1 MTVGIGLAGSGYM
14 GRSYAECI
22 TRYTSGGR
30 LAAIWGGTRAAA
42 LASDYGA
49 PTEPSF
55 EARLARPDVDAVLLA
70 TPHSTHVGQAVA
82 AAQAGKHVYLEKPM
96 ALSVAECDR
105 IIAACR
111 AARVVLTVNK
121 VSRFR
126 DAPSTAKRL
135 LDEGAIGG
143 LRMIMA
149 RHIHPQFLI
158 AEKSWVYDPAEGSRY
173 LDYGA
178 HANDQLRW
186 YSGSEASRVS
196 ATYASYSG
204 HGPNPQSAMVQVAMA
219 NGVMATVWMSYEVP
233 APGLG
238 PSDLFVLV
246 GSTGIIE
253 CDNYGDVRL
262 GRDGRWET
270 VFTQPKVDYLDN
282 YINPV
287 RLKAF
292 AAQTQDFIDS
302 IVEGRSPRVT
312 GEDARAA
319 IEMVEAADRSGATG
333 ETVHLPLGS
342 TYDL

>member
-1 MTVGIGLAGSGYM
+1 MTLGIGLAGSGYM

-22 TRYTSGGR
+22 TRYTTGGR
-30 LAAIWGGTRAAA
+30 LAAIWGGTRAWQ
-42 LASDYGA
+42 LGLDYGA
-49 PTEPSF
+49 PVEPTF
-55 EARLARPDVDAVLLA
+55 EALLRRPDVDAVLLA
-70 TPHSTHVGQAVA
+70 TPHSAHVGQAVA
-82 AAQAGKHVYLEKPM
+82 AAEAGKHVYLEKPM
-96 ALSVAECDR
+96 ALTVAECDA

-111 AARVVLTVNK
+111 AAGVVLTVNK

-126 DAPSTAKRL
+126 DAPSTSRRL
-135 LDEGAIGG
+135 LREGAIGD

-149 RHIHPQFLI
+149 RHIHPHFLI

-186 YSGSEASRVS
+186 YTGSEAKQIA
-196 ATYASYSG
+196 ATYASYTG
-204 HGPNPQSAMVQVAMA
+204 RPPAPQSAMVQVEMA

-233 APGLG
+233 PPGLG

-262 GRDGRWET
+262 GRGDHWET

-292 AAQTQDFIDS
+292 AAQTQDFIDA
-302 IVEGRSPRVT
+302 IAQGRSPVVS

-319 IEMVEAADRSGATG
+319 IEMVEAADRSAATG
-333 ETVHLPLGS
+333 ETVHLPLRA
-342 TYDL
+342 

>member
-1 MTVGIGLAGSGYM
+1 MSIGIGLAGSGYM

-22 TRYTSGGR
+22 ARYTTGGR
-30 LAAIWGGTRAAA
+30 LAAIYGGTRATQLGA
-42 LASDYGA
+42 DYDA
-49 PTEPSF
+49 PV
-55 EARLARPDVDAVLLA
+55 EATYEAMLARPDVDAVLLA
-70 TPHSTHVGQAVA
+70 TPHSGHLPQAVA

-96 ALSVAECDR
+96 ALNTAECDA
-105 IIAACR
+105 ILAACR
-111 AARVVLTVNK
+111 AAGVVLTVNK
-121 VSRFR
+121 VSRYR
-126 DAPSTAKRL
+126 DAPMTSKRL
-135 LDEGAIGG
+135 LDEGAIGE
-143 LRMIMA
+143 LRMVMA
-149 RHIHPQFLI
+149 RHIHPHFLI

-186 YSGSEASRVS
+186 YSGSEAARVS
-196 ATYASYSG
+196 ATYASYG
-204 HGPNPQSAMVQVAMA
+204 GGVPAPQSAMIQVTMA

-233 APGLG
+233 TPGLG
-238 PSDLFVLV
+238 ASDLFVLV
-246 GSTGIIE
+246 GSTGIIQ

-262 GRDGRWET
+262 GRGDDWET

-302 IVEGRSPRVT
+302 IVDGRPPTVS

-319 IEMVEAADRSGATG
+319 IEMVEAADRSAATR
-333 ETVHLPLGS
+333 ETVHLPLA
-342 TYDL
+342 T